1 MRKEEIKKQF
11 QKNQKK
17 IDSRKT
23 TKEER
28 KRLIAENRKLLEEL
42 NQTEEQKF
50 SFDVYYNNGFKDV
63 IYTTE
68 SKVLQMPNNHPV
80 VMIVKMFYDEKQN
93 FQRETIFI
101 R

>member
-28 KRLIAENRKLLEEL
+28 KRLIAENKKLLEL
-42 NQTEEQKF
+42 
-50 SFDVYYNNGFKDV
+50 
-63 IYTTE
+63 
-68 SKVLQMPNNHPV
+68 L
-80 VMIVKMFYDEKQN
+80 
-93 FQRETIFI
+93 REV
-101 R
+101 

>member
-1 MRKEEIKKQF
+1 MIKEEIKKQF

-23 TKEER
+23 PKEER
-28 KRLIAENRKLLEEL
+28 KQLIKENKKLLEEL

-50 SFDVYYNNGFKDV
+50 CFDVYLSDGFKTV

-68 SKVLQMPNNHPV
+68 SKILQMPNNYPV